1 MTRIFPGRYTAGI
14 EGSFVVFLIG
24 VRINRIWAVHRW
36 LPVTLAMSP
45 MLQEL
50 YTNKEL
56 GFLHSSFHFSWR
68 GITVI
73 QYWRSFEQLE
83 HYARHGGKHLKAW
96 RNFNQKVGASGSVGI
111 YHETYE
117 VRAGGYEAMYNNMP
131 QYGLAKAGRHQ
142 PITASKET
150 ARQRLERE
158 SEFNI

>member
-1 MTRIFPGRYTAGI
+1 MAGIFPGRHTAEM
-14 EGSFVVFLIG
+14 EGDFVVFLIG
-24 VRINRIWAVHRW
+24 VRINRIWAIHKW

-68 GITVI
+68 GLTVI
-73 QYWRSFEQLE
+73 QYWRSFDQLE
-83 HYARHGGKHLKAW
+83 HYARHGQKHLKAW
-96 RNFNQKVGASGSVGI
+96 RNFHRKVGASGSVGI

-131 QYGLAKAGRHQ
+131 IYGLAKAGTHQ
-142 PITASKET
+142 PIVASKDT
-150 ARQRLERE
+150 ARERLGRE
-158 SEFNI
+158 Q